1 MSFYYTHVDKKSKL
15 FSSKINDKTGIVTIL
30 TRIWHILGGVNMKQV
45 AYMQLSFPAAV
56 QTAK

>member
-1 MSFYYTHVDKKSKL
+1 
-15 FSSKINDKTGIVTIL
+15 
-30 TRIWHILGGVNMKQV
+30 MKQV